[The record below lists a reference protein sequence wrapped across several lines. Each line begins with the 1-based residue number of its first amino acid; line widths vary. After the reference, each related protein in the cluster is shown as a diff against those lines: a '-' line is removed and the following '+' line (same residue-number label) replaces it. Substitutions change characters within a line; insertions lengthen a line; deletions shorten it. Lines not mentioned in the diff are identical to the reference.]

1 MASPLADLDE
11 LVLKCRDEKSKQ
23 YIREAVSCYKA
34 GAFRSAIVSTWI
46 AVTFDIIDKIK
57 ELALSGDKEAENQLE
72 IFEKARRQ
80 NDITSALKFER
91 ELLGIAKDKLELIS
105 HIECL
110 DLERLKQDR
119 DRCAHPSMTSEGE
132 IFNPPAELARVH
144 IRNAVEYLLQYP
156 PAQGK
161 YALDKLLAEVD
172 SEYFPIT
179 TKQAEVA
186 FKKSPLFK
194 ARYSLVRNFIII
206 LLKKLISNLNVDK
219 FKEIQKYICALQ
231 ATEIMYKDI
240 YDDVLNKKLSDLL
253 REIKDNEMDKIELII
268 ITYRE
273 IWNYIDNDV
282 QQKIAQYIQNLP
294 SRDIGSLGTFLNF
307 KPLQIQAKQRLRE
320 INQIDLLNQVC
331 GFDLHPLVA
340 DRSIDLYLT
349 SNSYDAANRC
359 SKFIIEN
366 YNDYSL
372 EQIERIIKGIVTNEQ
387 IKGSFEV
394 GSVIYKLKQNKKL
407 DPDTFDKL
415 LKENDLYQHIS
426 SRDDK
431 DDF

>member
-119 DRCAHPSMTSEGE
+119 DRCAHPSMTSEGD

-161 YALDKLLAEVD
+161 HALDKLLAEVD
-172 SEYFPIT
+172 SEYFPDTPQKAQI
-179 TKQAEVA
+179 ALR
-186 FKKSPLFK
+186 KSPLFK
-194 ARYSLVRNFIII
+194 PRESLVRNFIIVI
-206 LLKKLISNLNVDK
+206 LKKIVNDINEYKERQRYISALK
-219 FKEIQKYICALQ
+219 AAELMHKE
-231 ATEIMYKDI
+231 I
-240 YDDVLNKKLSDLL
+240 YDDTLNQKLSDLL
-253 REIKDNEMDKIELII
+253 RSIKDYNLHKITRIILFYPELWSYIDRDVKQKIE
-268 ITYRE
+268 
-273 IWNYIDNDV
+273 NYV
-282 QQKIAQYIQNLP
+282 QNLP
-294 SRDIGSLGTFLNF
+294 IKDLTILDNFLDF
-307 KPLQIQAKQRLRE
+307 KPLQLHAKIRVSKIHQQEELDAT
-320 INQIDLLNQVC
+320 IDF
-331 GFDLHPLVA
+331 GIHPIIA
-340 DRSIDLYLT
+340 DRSIEIYLS
-349 SNSYDAANRC
+349 SNSYEYSNNW
-359 SKFIIEN
+359 SKFITRN
-366 YNDYSL
+366 SDDYSSD
-372 EQIERIIKGIVTNEQ
+372 QIEKIVKGIGANDQ
-387 IKGSFEV
+387 IKDSFSV
-394 GSVIYKLKQNKKL
+394 ASVISALRKQNKL
-407 DPDTFDKL
+407 EPLVFEKL
-415 LKENDLYQHIS
+415 LEENDLKKHMLSNKNI
-426 SRDDK
+426 DNL
-431 DDF
+431 